1 MRLDTGGGRWRGLSE
16 QLDPVP
22 YRPLPAL
29 RELQLAADIG
39 GGDHV
44 GRSGD
49 GGERHGVDTERI
61 GH

>member
-1 MRLDTGGGRWRGLSE
+1 MRLDAGGGRWRGLSE

-39 GGDHV
+39 GGDEV
-44 GRSGD
+44 WLIDSQRALLPLFQA
-49 GGERHGVDTERI
+49 R
-61 GH
+61 